1 MAHFAKD
8 DNSNIF
14 RLPAGWQFL
23 TNNQGAD
30 SLDDTNFGKYDAL
43 VQGCLATGAH
53 CVLDGGPADD
63 DLVRFWTALATK
75 YANEDH
81 IIFGIMNEPHDMPDL
96 TTWVA
101 TVQAVVSAIR
111 SAGAT
116 SQLILLPGD
125 NFTSAADFIANGS
138 LAALSGV
145 TNPDGSTTGLIFDIH
160 KYLDSDNSGTH
171 VECESDG
178 IEAAYAPLADALRDG
193 ARQALLSE
201 TGGGNVDSCLR
212 DVCAQNRYLD
222 ENADVYLGYVGWAAG
237 AFWDD
242 YELTL

>member
-1 MAHFAKD
+1 
-8 DNSNIF
+8 
-14 RLPAGWQFL
+14 
-23 TNNQGAD
+23 
-30 SLDDTNFGKYDAL
+30 
-43 VQGCLATGAH
+43 
-53 CVLDGGPADD
+53 
-63 DLVRFWTALATK
+63 
-75 YANEDH
+75 
-81 IIFGIMNEPHDMPDL
+81 MNEPHDSKSSTAPPPKPLFTRCSAHQYLVIGLPDQFHPASLTAPVPDL

-242 YELTL
+242 YELTLVPTLEGGSWTDKPLMQCFAR